1 MPGLVALTGA
11 TGFIGQEILRN
22 LVSNGYK
29 VHALTRKPR
38 EDEASVH
45 WVHGDLNDKT
55 ALHQL
60 VEGVDAVI
68 HCAGTVRGRSLE
80 DFVQTNVDGTTNLV
94 LAAEQQITK
103 PRFLLI
109 SSLAAREPELSWYA
123 KSKQMAEQS
132 VINYSAS
139 DQWIIFRP
147 TAVYGKGDKELK
159 PVFNATRRGILPLIG
174 KTSNKISLL
183 HVDDFV
189 AAIAC
194 WLAMSEPAS
203 GIYELDDGN
212 TGGYSYESIAALT
225 QEVWGR
231 PVRCI
236 KVPISVVRLVAQ
248 TNLTLAKLFHY
259 SPMLTPK
266 KVKELQHSNWLCD
279 NNPLLK
285 AMPGWKPKISLREAL
300 PQLF

>member
-11 TGFIGQEILRN
+11 TGFIGREILRN
-22 LVSNGYK
+22 LVSNGYH
-29 VHALTRKPR
+29 VRALTRKSR
-38 EDEASVH
+38 EDATSIH
-45 WVHGDLNDKT
+45 WVLGDLNNKT

-68 HCAGTVRGRSLE
+68 HCAGSVRGSSLE
-80 DFVQTNVDGTTNLV
+80 DFVRTNVDGTSNLV
-94 LAAEQQITK
+94 QAAEQQAVK

-123 KSKQMAEQS
+123 KSKQMAEQY
-132 VINYSAS
+132 VVDYSAK

-147 TAVYGKGDKELK
+147 TAVYGQGDKELK
-159 PVFNATRRGILPLIG
+159 PVFNATRHGILPLVGEI
-174 KTSNKISLL
+174 TNKISLL

-189 AAIAC
+189 AAIQC
-194 WLAMSEPAS
+194 WLLMSVPAS
-203 GIYELDDGN
+203 GVYELDDG
-212 TGGYSYESIAALT
+212 TAGGYSYESIAAIT

-231 PVRCI
+231 SVRCI
-236 KVPISVVRLVAQ
+236 KVPISLVRVAAQ
-248 TNLTLAKLFHY
+248 ANLILAKLFRY

-266 KVKELQHSNWLCD
+266 KVKELEHSNWLCD
-279 NNPLLK
+279 NSRLLK
-285 AMPGWKPKISLREAL
+285 VMPGWKPKIGLREAL

>member
-11 TGFIGQEILRN
+11 TGFIGQEILDN
-22 LVSNGYK
+22 LVRNGYK
-29 VHALTRKPR
+29 VHALTRRPR
-38 EDEASVH
+38 KDEASID
-45 WVHGDLNDKT
+45 WVNGDLSDKT

-68 HCAGTVRGRSLE
+68 HCAGSVRGSSLE
-80 DFVQTNVDGTTNLV
+80 DFVQTNVDGTKNLV
-94 LAAEQQITK
+94 LAAEQQIKK

-109 SSLAAREPELSWYA
+109 SSLAARESELSWYA
-123 KSKQMAEQS
+123 KSKQMAEQP
-132 VINYSAS
+132 VVNYLAS
-139 DQWIIFRP
+139 DQWMIFRP

-159 PVFNATRRGILPLIG
+159 PVFNATRRGILPLVG

-183 HVDDFV
+183 HVNDLV
-189 AAIAC
+189 AAIEC
-194 WLAMSEPAS
+194 WLAMSVPAS

-212 TGGYSYESIAALT
+212 AGGYSYESIAAIT

-236 KVPISVVRLVAQ
+236 KVPLSVVKLVAQ
-248 TNLTLAKLFHY
+248 VNLALAKLFHY

-266 KVKELQHSNWLCD
+266 KVKELEHSNWLCD
-279 NNPLLK
+279 NTPLLK

-300 PQLF
+300 SQLF

>member
-11 TGFIGQEILRN
+11 TGFIGQEILDN
-22 LVSNGYK
+22 LVRNGYK
-29 VHALTRKPR
+29 VHALTRRPR
-38 EDEASVH
+38 KDEASID
-45 WVHGDLNDKT
+45 WVNGDLSDKT

-68 HCAGTVRGRSLE
+68 HCAGSVRGSSLE
-80 DFVQTNVDGTTNLV
+80 DFVQTNVDGTKNLV
-94 LAAEQQITK
+94 LAAEQQIKK

-109 SSLAAREPELSWYA
+109 SSLAARESELSWYA
-123 KSKQMAEQS
+123 KSKRMAEQP
-132 VINYSAS
+132 VVNYLAS
-139 DQWIIFRP
+139 DQWMIFRP

-159 PVFNATRRGILPLIG
+159 PVFNATRRGILPLVG

-183 HVDDFV
+183 HVNDLV
-189 AAIAC
+189 AAIEC
-194 WLAMSEPAS
+194 WLAMSVPAS

-212 TGGYSYESIAALT
+212 AGGYSYESIAAIT

-236 KVPISVVRLVAQ
+236 KVPLSVVKLVAQ
-248 TNLTLAKLFHY
+248 VNLALAKLFHY

-266 KVKELQHSNWLCD
+266 KVKELEHSNWLCD
-279 NNPLLK
+279 NTPLLK

-300 PQLF
+300 SQLF